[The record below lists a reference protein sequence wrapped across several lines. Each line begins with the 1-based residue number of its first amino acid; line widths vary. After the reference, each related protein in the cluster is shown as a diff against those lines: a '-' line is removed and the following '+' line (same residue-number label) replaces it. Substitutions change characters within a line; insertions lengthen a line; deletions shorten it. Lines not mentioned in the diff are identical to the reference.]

1 MYLYTNK
8 VQQQSALSLCFI
20 VMHVLAML
28 HQRRGNMYCTQYHTH
43 HSRPQKHCHAV
54 SGNINMHLIFKLQAT
69 ATGVCL
75 QAIANLGNTSATAI
89 LANRSV
95 TNVSRW

>member
-1 MYLYTNK
+1 
-8 VQQQSALSLCFI
+8 
-20 VMHVLAML
+20 MHVFAML
-28 HQRRGNMYCTQYHTH
+28 HQRWGNMYRTQYHTRH
-43 HSRPQKHCHAV
+43 PRPQKHCDAV

-75 QAIANLGNTSATAI
+75 QAVANLGDTSATAI

-95 TNVSRW
+95 TNISR